1 MTGASIDRC
10 QIWQAWRIA
19 KSYCH
24 YWIHRSHF
32 VLSTKFHQN
41 WSICRS
47 SSKTMA
53 WQMTGANIDRC
64 YKLQK
69 TIATNE
75 LTALDL
81 WRVQNFIKIEAF
93 VVLRPK
99 LWREKWQVPILA
111 GIKNHR
117 KLLSSMNSAPSNCLV
132 CKVSWKIVNLIRRS
146 PFPIYRSRFPF
157 LKMALKNIK

>member
-19 KSYCH
+19 KNYCH

-93 VVLRPK
+93 LVLRPK